1 MQIRIIEIESRSD
14 LKRFV
19 RFSFDLYSDH
29 SCWIPPIISDEL
41 DMFSPR
47 KNPAFEFCDVKCWVA
62 RSGGRIVGRAA
73 GIINHRS
80 NDIRGEKKARF
91 GWIDFIDDLDV
102 SKKLLSTVEEWA
114 RSLGMD
120 AVHGP
125 LGFTDLDPEGML
137 VDGFDELGTIATI
150 YNHPYYP
157 AHLEELGYVKD
168 VDWVEFEILVPE
180 EMPER
185 VTRVAEIAR
194 KRHHLRVYEARKTR
208 DLLQFKGEVFSL
220 LNESFANL
228 YGFVPLTEQQI
239 EMYASKYFN
248 FLQPKF
254 VSIVLD
260 REDKVAAF
268 GITMPSLSRAFQRC
282 RGRLLPLGLIHVL
295 RAMRRN
301 DRADMY
307 LVAVRPSLQGQG
319 VNALLLEQV
328 GHAYREV
335 GVRRTETNPELEHNA
350 RVITQWKA
358 FDHRQHKRR
367 RCFVKRLGHSD
378 GEMASA

>member
-1 MQIRIIEIESRSD
+1 
-14 LKRFV
+14 
-19 RFSFDLYSDH
+19 
-29 SCWIPPIISDEL
+29 
-41 DMFSPR
+41 MFSKK
-47 KNPAFEFCDVKCWVA
+47 KNPAFDFCDVKCWVA
-62 RSGGRIVGRAA
+62 RSGGRTVGRIA
-73 GIINHRS
+73 GIINHRA
-80 NDIRGEKKARF
+80 NEIRGERMARF
-91 GWIDFIDDLDV
+91 GWIDFIDDPEV
-102 SKKLLSTVEEWA
+102 SRELLSTVEVWA
-114 RSLGMD
+114 KSQGMD

-137 VDGFDELGTIATI
+137 VEGFDELGTIATI
-150 YNHPYYP
+150 YNHRYYP
-157 AHLEELGYVKD
+157 DHLEKLGYAKD

-194 KRHHLRVYEARKTR
+194 KRHKLRVYEAKKTR

-220 LNESFANL
+220 LNESFADL
-228 YGFVPLTEQQI
+228 YGFVPLTEKQI
-239 EMYASKYFN
+239 EMYASKYFS

-260 REDKVAAF
+260 SDDKVAAF
-268 GITMPSLSRAFQRC
+268 GITMPSLSKAFQRC
-282 RGRLLPLGLIHVL
+282 RGRLLPLGLFHVL

-335 GVRRTETNPELEHNA
+335 GVRRTETNPELEHNS

-358 FDHRQHKRR
+358 FDYRQHKRR
-367 RCFVKRLGHSD
+367 RCFVKRLGRSE
-378 GEMASA
+378 GEVASV

>member
-1 MQIRIIEIESRSD
+1 
-14 LKRFV
+14 
-19 RFSFDLYSDH
+19 
-29 SCWIPPIISDEL
+29 
-41 DMFSPR
+41 MFSPR

-125 LGFTDLDPEGML
+125 LGFTDLDPEGRL

-367 RCFVKRLGHSD
+367 RCFVKRLGHGED
-378 GEMASA
+378 GVAPV

>member
-1 MQIRIIEIESRSD
+1 M
-14 LKRFV
+14 
-19 RFSFDLYSDH
+19 
-29 SCWIPPIISDEL
+29 
-41 DMFSPR
+41 
-47 KNPAFEFCDVKCWVA
+47 
-62 RSGGRIVGRAA
+62 
-73 GIINHRS
+73 
-80 NDIRGEKKARF
+80 ARF
-91 GWIDFIDDLDV
+91 GWIDFVDDPAV
-102 SKKLLSTVEEWA
+102 SRKLLSTVEAWA
-114 RSLGMD
+114 QSHGMD

-137 VDGFDELGTIATI
+137 VEGFDELGTIATI
-150 YNHPYYP
+150 YNHRYYP
-157 AHLEELGYVKD
+157 EHLEALGYAKD

-180 EMPER
+180 KMPER

-194 KRHHLRVYEARKTR
+194 RRHELRVFQATKTR
-208 DLLQFKGEVFSL
+208 DLLQFKSEVFSL
-220 LNESFANL
+220 LNESFAGL
-228 YGFVPLTEQQI
+228 YGFVPLTEKQI

-260 REDKVAAF
+260 RDDKVAAF

-282 RGRLLPLGLIHVL
+282 RGRLLPLGVFHIL

-319 VNALLLEQV
+319 VNALILEQV

-350 RVITQWKA
+350 RVITQWRA